1 MDHYRTHERA
11 RGPLALFGQE
21 TGAERDGN
29 EQQGEQRRPCRSY
42 QQVEVVPSLQ
52 RIGWPHKQTPVLP
65 QPNTLAMLAS
75 MRPDMSGFGVKAEV
89 VGARSKRR
97 F

>member
-1 MDHYRTHERA
+1 
-11 RGPLALFGQE
+11 LALFGQV

-52 RIGWPHKQTPVLP
+52 RVGWPHKQIPVLP
-65 QPNTLAMLAS
+65 
-75 MRPDMSGFGVKAEV
+75 RPQHFGDVGFDALGPSFK
-89 VGARSKRR
+89 K
-97 F
+97 